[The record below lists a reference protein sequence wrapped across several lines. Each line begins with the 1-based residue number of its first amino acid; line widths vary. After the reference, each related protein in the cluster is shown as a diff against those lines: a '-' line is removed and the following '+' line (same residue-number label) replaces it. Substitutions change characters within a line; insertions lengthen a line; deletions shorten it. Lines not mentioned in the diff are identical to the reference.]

1 MPLKRIV
8 LRLAR
13 NPEFPKGDDR
23 QGYVV
28 VAPLD
33 AQGKIDVDL
42 WREHREKCTVDRFH
56 PDPDERAD
64 GVLTH
69 RGHQWRF
76 HYDEDDE
83 GPDEGGY
90 RLEDHEFR
98 PGAYVTIASH
108 GKDAMTYIVTEVER
122 AEHAS

>member
-1 MPLKRIV
+1 MSLKRIV

-13 NPEFPKGDDR
+13 NPDFPEGDDR

-33 AQGKIDVDL
+33 AQGKIDVEQ
-42 WREHREKCTVDRFH
+42 WRDCRAQCTVDRFH

-64 GVLTH
+64 GLLTH

-76 HYDEDDE
+76 HYDEEAE

-108 GKDAMTYIVTEVER
+108 GEAPLTYVVTEVDR

>member
-1 MPLKRIV
+1 MSLKRIV

-13 NPEFPKGDDR
+13 NPDFPEGDDR

-28 VAPLD
+28 VAPLT
-33 AQGKIDVDL
+33 AQGKIDVNQ
-42 WREHREKCTVDRFH
+42 WRECRAQCTVDRFH

-64 GVLTH
+64 GLLTH

-76 HYDEDDE
+76 HYDEEAE

-108 GKDAMTYIVTEVER
+108 GEAPLTYVVTEVDR